1 MEPKDP
7 ASFGLITY
15 LWVIGLSLGG
25 GLVSYMHKLQLGV
38 RRPFSII
45 EFIGE
50 LVTSGFTGV
59 ITYFLCQ
66 SSGISPLLTAVF
78 VGISGHMGSRALFLI
93 ERMIENKLKK
103 FVQ

>member
-7 ASFGLITY
+7 TSFGMFTY
-15 LWVIGLSLGG
+15 FWVMGLAVGG
-25 GLVSYMHKLQLGV
+25 GFVSYMHKLQLGV
-38 RRPFSII
+38 KRPFSII

-59 ITYFLCQ
+59 ITFWLCEN
-66 SSGISPLLTAVF
+66 SGISPLLSAVF

-93 ERMIENKLKK
+93 ERIIENKIRK

>member
-7 ASFGLITY
+7 TSFGMITY
-15 LWVIGLSLGG
+15 LWVMGLSVGG

-59 ITYFLCQ
+59 ITFWLCQ
-66 SSGISPLLTAVF
+66 NSGISPLLTAVF
-78 VGISGHMGSRALFLI
+78 VGISGHMGSRALFLV
-93 ERMIENKLKK
+93 ERIIENKIRKII
-103 FVQ
+103 Q

>member
-7 ASFGLITY
+7 TSYSLITY
-15 LWVIGLSLGG
+15 LWVMGLSVGG

-38 RRPFSII
+38 RRPFSLI

-59 ITYFLCQ
+59 ITYFLCE

-93 ERMIENKLKK
+93 ERMIENRLRKLS
-103 FVQ
+103 